1 MMSRQSVSNIVF
13 YVTTMMLILVIVL
26 CVGQTVKSESRGE
39 TQQIENKVQEQQL
52 LTQMRQYLDENGYRN
67 SGVTLTYV
75 TDQDGACDYT
85 FTIHHKKIDAMSEE
99 ERECFTLEL
108 QQACRITGEGTA
120 SYEYLFTD

>member
-39 TQQIENKVQEQQL
+39 TQQFENRVQEQQL

-85 FTIHHKKIDAMSEE
+85 FTIHHKKIDEMSEE
-99 ERECFTLEL
+99 EREGFTLEL
-108 QQACRITGEGTA
+108 QQVCRIAGEGTV
-120 SYEYLFTD
+120 SYEYLFID

>member
-39 TQQIENKVQEQQL
+39 TQQFENRVQEQQL

-85 FTIHHKKIDAMSEE
+85 FTIHHKKIDEMSEE
-99 ERECFTLEL
+99 EREGFTLEL
-108 QQACRITGEGTA
+108 QQACRIAGEGTV